1 MKKYKLFI
9 RKYNFLMNDYILEQK
24 EIETNDIYHE
34 IGKIVC
40 SSLEHIK
47 RIDYKEI
54 QEHEKDRITQSIEI
68 KKLISEKIY
77 LILDEN
83 KKIKNY
89 EEAQEIIIPYFES
102 QMMLITDC
110 VNEVIQKY
118 CESRGIK
125 RCHIKNAKNY

>member
-34 IGKIVC
+34 IGKIYC
-40 SSLEHIK
+40 ETLEHIR

-54 QEHEKDRITQSIEI
+54 QEHEKDKITQSIEI

-83 KKIKNY
+83 KEIKNY
-89 EEAQEIIIPYFES
+89 EEAQEIIIPYFEG

-125 RCHIKNAKNY
+125 R